1 MMPFT
6 RRATM
11 YELTTDAGLSSVERP
26 VFQLFHFFYFFLEN
40 IINIQPS
47 RIAAHVERRIAS
59 MAKVKVA
66 RIG

>member
-26 VFQLFHFFYFFLEN
+26 VFQLFQFSYFFLEN

-47 RIAAHVERRIAS
+47 RIAGCIERRIAS